1 MKLSIFLLAIFPTI
15 ALSQQE
21 GHQKQEYHLPFTVQ
35 DNGNSKRLSLTL
47 DANWR
52 WTHKVLSFIFYT
64 NYAMQIDR

>member
-1 MKLSIFLLAIFPTI
+1 MKLSLFLLAIFPTI

-21 GHQKQEYHLPFTVQ
+21 GHQKQEYHMPFTVQ

-52 WTHKVLSFIFYT
+52 WTHKVLFKIF
-64 NYAMQIDR
+64 NQS